1 MRSNYKTE
9 LGSDGHGRGA
19 YRTSDGAMKF
29 THDIFLRAAHE
40 KLDIYMLWGNL
51 TDDFFTEVTGV
62 SLAELVRQVLEAG
75 RNVSIFIWGDGSADS
90 HPAQMMQLINEASI
104 SVTWGKFELF
114 SSGTNDGED
123 SINHF
128 IIAKSADNDMRW
140 IVYVEQS
147 HPRLTKEQLTS
158 KNFEIP
164 TEILFDTDE
173 ARQYGAALLK
183 VYNELR
189 RRVNKQAAQPETTT
203 I

>member
-1 MRSNYKTE
+1 
-9 LGSDGHGRGA
+9 
-19 YRTSDGAMKF
+19 MKF